1 MGPLINERASR
12 EDLIARIETLES
24 TIAELVT
31 DKHIDRRNI
40 EIMIN
45 ANTALERSNEVQA
58 KRIENF
64 RSQHQ
69 GKHCRFLD
77 DGDLPT

>member
-45 ANTALERSNEVQA
+45 ANTALKE
-58 KRIENF
+58 ENDGF
-64 RSQHQ
+64 REEI
-69 GKHCRFLD
+69 
-77 DGDLPT
+77 GDLSRRVYRLRHKFS